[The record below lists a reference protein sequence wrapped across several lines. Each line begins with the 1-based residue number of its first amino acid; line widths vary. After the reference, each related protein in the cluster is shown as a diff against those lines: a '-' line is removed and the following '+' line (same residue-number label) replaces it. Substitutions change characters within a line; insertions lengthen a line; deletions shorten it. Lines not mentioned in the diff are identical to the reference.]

1 MDIKCDKCEQ
11 EFLLERKDIKHRAI
25 DELMINV
32 SYFECSNCKQK
43 YIIECV
49 DQYILKEQRRYLR
62 LSRQNG
68 KYESTMKAL
77 KNMKVHSD
85 RLKLKV
91 IDLL

>member
-49 DQYILKEQRRYLR
+49 DQYILKEQRRYKK
-62 LSRQNG
+62 LSDSKKKLNC
-68 KYESTMKAL
+68 L
-77 KNMKVHSD
+77 NNMKTYSD
-85 RLKLKV
+85 RLKFKV